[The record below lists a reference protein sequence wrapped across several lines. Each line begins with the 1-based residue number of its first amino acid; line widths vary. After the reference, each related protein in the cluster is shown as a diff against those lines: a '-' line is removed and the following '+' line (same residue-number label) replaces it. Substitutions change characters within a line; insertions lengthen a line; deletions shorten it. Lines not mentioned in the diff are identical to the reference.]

1 MKGKRLALSLIIVFV
16 AAYIGFGAWIA
27 HDTKRIL
34 VAAMGGD
41 PGYTEYMD
49 EAVYHDIHPVQ
60 RGMTNNDYA
69 YDPAVHDIGFVFPL
83 HFFGVSLAYV
93 TQQYSGEHFGFRE
106 PVRLTLQLKS
116 GKWVATGAS
125 IQP

>member
-1 MKGKRLALSLIIVFV
+1 MKGKRLALSLIIVFA
-16 AAYIGFGAWIA
+16 AAYAGFGAWIA

-34 VAAMGGD
+34 VKAMSGD
-41 PGYTEYMD
+41 PDYTDYMS
-49 EAVYHDIHPVQ
+49 EAVYHDIHPVE
-60 RGMTNNDYA
+60 RDMTKTGYA

-83 HFFGVSLAYV
+83 HFFGISLAYV
-93 TQQYSGEHFGFRE
+93 TQQYSSEHFGFRE

-116 GKWVATGAS
+116 GKWYAAGAS